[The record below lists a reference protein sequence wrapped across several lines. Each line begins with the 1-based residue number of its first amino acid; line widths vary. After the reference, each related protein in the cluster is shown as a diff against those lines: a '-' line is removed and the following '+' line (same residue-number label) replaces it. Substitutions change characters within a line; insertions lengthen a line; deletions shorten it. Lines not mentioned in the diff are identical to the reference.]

1 MVLAVGQAVTLGRA
15 AVFSPIPVAT
25 TGSECL
31 RAGLRSCPTREM
43 QQRKEPQAS
52 DHGFCATAV
61 VIGFAVALSLVLG
74 VAAQPAFAM
83 PTGSPEK
90 DWTEVADYLRMGG
103 ATISSDVSLG
113 LREHG
118 GALIRSLVAT
128 RDIPEGTR
136 LFSVPKKLMIT
147 LDNYP
152 DLLAAEPA
160 CSAAVGSWRLQSL
173 KEIVAVAMENQRGS
187 NLWLK
192 QMPSLTEFQAF
203 HPVLAR
209 LQVQRDFQQLPLME
223 RMHGKNAMEG
233 QQLNKSC
240 FDTWKRSSEAP
251 PGLPGIDWDTDM
263 QQALASWQSRQYGSR
278 RTKYNRMVPPDF
290 ANCTYAD
297 GVNMEY
303 FTDESDTWSFWTKR
317 EVKAGEELFENYCS
331 RDNEKNMESFGV
343 YLEDNPAKPPT
354 VDESACRALQPLIQK
369 SLDAPSP
376 GTTARV
382 PKCKATTS
390 SDPDQG
396 PLRCNLAR
404 LAYEQ
409 CRR

>member
-90 DWTEVADYLRMGG
+90 DWTEVANYLRVGG
-103 ATISSDVSLG
+103 ATISSDVSMG

-118 GALIRSLVAT
+118 GILIRGLVAT
-128 RDIPEGTR
+128 RDIPKSTK

-160 CSAAVGSWRLQSL
+160 CSSTVGSSRLQSL
-173 KEIVAVAMENQRGS
+173 KEIVAVALEKQRGN

-192 QMPSLTEFQAF
+192 QMPSLTEFQEF
-203 HPVLAR
+203 HPVLAGLR
-209 LQVQRDFQQLPLME
+209 VQRDFQWLPLME
-223 RMHGKNAMEG
+223 RMHGKNARDG
-233 QQLNKSC
+233 QQLDKSC
-240 FDTWKRSSEAP
+240 FDSWKRSSAAP
-251 PGLPGIDWDTDM
+251 PGLSGVNWGADM
-263 QQALASWQSRQYGSR
+263 QLALASWQSREYGSL

-303 FTDESDTWSFWTKR
+303 FCDESDTWSFWTTR
-317 EVKAGEELFENYCS
+317 DVKAGEELFEDYCS

-343 YLEDNPAKPPT
+343 YLEDNPTKPPT
-354 VDESACRALQPLIQK
+354 LDGSACRALQPMIQK
-369 SLDAPSP
+369 SLDAPLP
-376 GTTARV
+376 GNTARV
-382 PKCKATTS
+382 PKCKVTIS

-409 CRR
+409 CQR